1 MLEQLDAA
9 LNAAIPG
16 VVSGDMF
23 VVSFVSAFVLG
34 SLMAW
39 IYKATSGDEYN
50 PDIARSQVL
59 LACIMAVV
67 LMIVGDSLSR
77 AFGAVGILSVIR
89 FRSNVGT
96 AAEAATLLGSVA
108 VGMACGAGLFGV
120 AIIGTLFLCVVQLL
134 LRRVF
139 GAPAPKKGQK
149 QGKKEKKKDKKARE
163 AEAVVPQAEV
173 PQPEG
178 I

>member
-89 FRSNVGT
+89 FRSNVRNSS
-96 AAEAATLLGSVA
+96 EAATLLSAVA
-108 VGMACGAGLFGV
+108 VGMACGVGMVRLAVACAIGLCLV
-120 AIIGTLFLCVVQLL
+120 
-134 LRRVF
+134 
-139 GAPAPKKGQK
+139 
-149 QGKKEKKKDKKARE
+149 
-163 AEAVVPQAEV
+163 
-173 PQPEG
+173 
-178 I
+178 